1 MKQNLPN
8 IIREN
13 KELQQTLLEQ
23 EGGFMKYL
31 VEHLDSDGFTL
42 YRRYQ
47 DYVLNEYLNANTWNP
62 DVQLLPEEE
71 LRTKALGPDSHLTKE
86 LRLRWDL
93 EQLLADV
100 LDEETA
106 ETVKNFY
113 DGYMAYAWRE
123 FFELRNPEHA
133 TDLGLYKTLMEQYS
147 WPDGLACRCMELT
160 LKEHHNT
167 GWTENDKYDYYRI
180 AEYYYF
186 YFGDSTRQ
194 GKRAFDRLRR
204 GVKEWLEGKSDEESR
219 ELAVDMLKKVKWF
232 SQRVYNDEAVC
243 SLNGVRFPLED
254 KQWLR
259 DMARSLGEKPGIMGS
274 YFSEFV
280 FLLQEVGRIWAARL
294 LKEHRI
300 DLHTLEK
307 EAYSF
312 IQPYKARND
321 GYDYRYYVDHYY
333 TNDSPNTCC
342 VNSDSKAKEL
352 LYLCYGRKIEAEYE
366 ECYEK
371 ATHKD
376 SPSGGPSK
384 NEFKDDRI
392 KPKPGLPQTVPPPP
406 KNLTLKYFRNDE
418 TILKE
423 QERRVAYLYN
433 KWQFKKTDE
442 DPSWGWLPSEIS
454 LEQFRELFTG
464 KVVACKLKF
473 AKNDAILMIFFKWL
487 IKYKTKTDSHK
498 KEFLIEPQTSLSATR
513 LLSEQFGITSSPVV
527 SRVYNK
533 DNKDNED
540 IKRIKESIYILDYN
554 CVIPTKPGGRENE
567 VDLRDDIIQQCSN
580 NIDLGLDENV
590 DVEDAIKSGVLRSG
604 KHT

>member
-1 MKQNLPN
+1 MNL
-8 IIREN
+8 R
-13 KELQQTLLEQ
+13 LALVEQ
-23 EGGFMKYL
+23 GGFMKY
-31 VEHLDSDGFTL
+31 VTEHIDDEDGLTL
-42 YRRYQ
+42 YARYQ
-47 DYVLNEYLNANTWNP
+47 EHVFAAYRKKNNWNP
-62 DVQLLPEEE
+62 DAQLMSGGE
-71 LRTKALGPDSHLTKE
+71 LRMEALGPDNHLTKE
-86 LRLRWDL
+86 LRLRWKL

-100 LDEETA
+100 QEEEIA

-133 TDLGLYKTLMEQYS
+133 TDLGLYKTLMEQFS
-147 WPDGLACRCMELT
+147 WPNGLACRCMELT

-219 ELAVDMLKKVKWF
+219 ELAVDMLEKVRWF
-232 SQRVYNDEAVC
+232 SQHIYNDEAVC
-243 SLNGVRFPLED
+243 SLNGVRFSQED

-259 DMARSLGEKPGIMGS
+259 DMARSLDKKPGIMGP
-274 YFSEFV
+274 YFSEFI

-352 LYLCYGRKIEAEYE
+352 LYLCYGRKIEVISE
-366 ECYEK
+366 EFDKK
-371 ATHKD
+371 ASQND
-376 SPSGGPSK
+376 SLTGESSK
-384 NEFKDDRI
+384 KRSSRRI
-392 KPKPGLPQTVPPPP
+392 MIKQGIPPTVPSAP
-406 KNLTLKYFRNDE
+406 KYLTLKYFRYAE
-418 TILKE
+418 PKIHE
-423 QERRVAYLYN
+423 IQERRVAYLYN
-433 KWQFKKTDE
+433 KWKFPETGIDE
-442 DPSWGWLPSEIS
+442 SWGWLPPEVG
-454 LEQFRELFTG
+454 LDQFRQLFTG
-464 KVVACKLKF
+464 KIVACDLKF
-473 AKNDAILMIFFKWL
+473 AKNDAILMLFFKWL

-498 KEFLIEPQTSLSATR
+498 KGFLIEPQTYLSATR
-513 LLSEQFGITSSPVV
+513 LLNEQFGITSSPVV

-554 CVIPTKPGGRENE
+554 CTLPIKAGGSDNDE
-567 VDLRDDIIQQCSN
+567 DLRDEILQQFSN
-580 NIDLGLDENV
+580 EIDLGLDPNV
-590 DVEDAIKSGVLRSG
+590 DIEDAIKSGVLHSRN
-604 KHT
+604 HT